1 MGRLLRPRGWWRCT
15 LATAALIAVLMAALS
30 HSTAVMASP
39 AEVASLREQAA
50 LQARGGAGAELRR
63 TLERLLALDRSPR
76 SLNDLGLLLSDQ
88 AEFAAADTLLSEAVA
103 TAPLDQRGLYQANR
117 ALNLRRQWRDADAQ
131 ALLQAALRDIDAYNG
146 PMTGWR
152 PCNLA
157 RSRAVVLLQ
166 MSRLAERQGSLV
178 QALAHAQAAQ
188 DAAARAIELVPPYAT
203 PAERQWAAADLAN
216 AQRRE
221 VHVHIQS
228 QQSARAEQA
237 LQRWQATAERHQL
250 GAATRA
256 HQSAAKA
263 MLEMSRLRYPEAAAA
278 AEQADARYASIGF
291 APQHLSRVALLETR
305 VAALWAQQRAADG
318 LAVLKAFD
326 TAMPQAATEP
336 ALQMP
341 LLRGLLALDSGQAQQ
356 AATWFAAQQA
366 LSQALPGTLAQ
377 AEAIG
382 LRGVALWAAGGG
394 DTARQDEARRLL
406 SQGVDLLTEPLNAA
420 APDGSGLRALIRQ
433 RVVQAYVASQLQGDA
448 PPAPRAAALL
458 DWVAEGSVQRAVT
471 QAAARLTISNPVQRE
486 LVRREQ
492 DLRRALE
499 AAHRAA
505 GLGSVGGSRSD
516 DDVRSNVALSPEQQ
530 QRIRALQQQW
540 ADAAQQLRER
550 WPDYAD
556 LAQPLPPTMEQ
567 VRSALGAGEGLL
579 VLAHREQETLVW
591 LLHASRPTRSLRV
604 ALPLA
609 RTQELVTRLRQTLE
623 FPEQGRLRSFD
634 RAAAGELHRLLIEPL
649 RDELQGLNHLSV
661 MTSGPLAGVPMA
673 VLAPDDGK
681 ASRDADWLIRR
692 TAISQTTSLAAWL
705 AARRAAQ
712 AARAEGATA
721 ASADAALSLL
731 GWGDPD
737 FAQSTSSAAPPNTG
751 ARPQRGSLRSDLVFP
766 ALPDTRDELLAIAQA
781 LGADPGRSLYLG
793 REATRDSVLQAS
805 RSGRLAQAR
814 IVVFATHGLKAGEF
828 PGLEQPALVMA
839 LPQSTADPSGRPT
852 PEPDPAA
859 MAAHMLSLDDTLMLE
874 LNADWVVLSACNTA
888 ASDHD
893 AGEALAG
900 LARGMFYAGARS
912 LLATHWAVESRSAAV
927 LVSSTFK
934 AYAGAARP
942 GKAEALRQGMLQLM
956 TLPGYSHPAYWA
968 PYVVVG
974 DGGR

>member
-1 MGRLLRPRGWWRCT
+1 MGRRLRPRGGWRCT
-15 LATAALIAVLMAALS
+15 LATAALMAALMATLL
-30 HSTAVMASP
+30 HPAALRASP

-50 LQARGGAGAELRR
+50 LQARGGASTELRR

-76 SLNDLGLLLSDQ
+76 ALNDLGLFLSDQ
-88 AEFAAADTLLSEAVA
+88 AEFAAADALLSEAVA
-103 TAPLDQRGLYQANR
+103 TASLDQRGLYQANL
-117 ALNLRRQWRDADAQ
+117 ALNLRRQWRDTDAQ
-131 ALLQAALRDIDAYNG
+131 ALLQAALRDIDTYSG

-166 MSRLAERQGSLV
+166 MSRLAERQGSLE
-178 QALAHAQAAQ
+178 QALAHARAAQ
-188 DAAARAIELVPPYAT
+188 DAAARAIELVPPQAT
-203 PAERQWAAADLAN
+203 LAERQWAAADLAN

-228 QQSARAEQA
+228 QQPARAEQA

-250 GAATRA
+250 GAATLA
-256 HQSAAKA
+256 HQSAARA
-263 MLEMSRLRYPEAAAA
+263 MLEMSRLRYAEAAAA

-305 VAALWAQQRAADG
+305 VAALWAQQRTAQG

-326 TAMPQAATEP
+326 TAVPQAATEP

-356 AATWFAAQQA
+356 AATWFAAQQV
-366 LSQALPGTLAQ
+366 LSQALPGALAQ

-382 LRGVALWAAGGG
+382 MRGVALWEAGGT
-394 DTARQDEARRLL
+394 DPTQREEARRLL

-433 RVVQAYVASQLQGDA
+433 RVVQTYVSSQLQGDA
-448 PPAPRAAALL
+448 PPTPRAAALL

-471 QAAARLTISNPVQRE
+471 QAAARLTISDPAQRE

-492 DLRRALE
+492 DLRRALD

-505 GLGSVGGSRSD
+505 GLGSVGGRRSD
-516 DDVRSNVALSPEQQ
+516 DDVRSSSALSPEQQ

-540 ADAAQQLRER
+540 AGAAQQLRER

-556 LAQPLPPTMEQ
+556 LAQPLPPTVEQ

-579 VLAHREQETLVW
+579 VLAHREQDTLVW
-591 LLHASRPTRSLRV
+591 LLHANRPTRSLRV

-609 RTQELVTRLRQTLE
+609 RTQQLVTRLRQSLE

-705 AARRAAQ
+705 AARRGAQ
-712 AARAEGATA
+712 AAGAVQATG
-721 ASADAALSLL
+721 SADASLSLL

-737 FAQSTSSAAPPNTG
+737 FAQRTSSAASPNTG

-781 LGADPGRSLYLG
+781 LGADPGRSLILG
-793 REATRDSVLQAS
+793 RDATRDSVLQAS

-828 PGLEQPALVMA
+828 PGLDQPALVMT
-839 LPQSTADPSGRPT
+839 LPQSTSGPEGKPT
-852 PEPDPAA
+852 PEQDPAA
-859 MAAHMLSLDDTLMLE
+859 MAAYMLSLDDTLMLE

-942 GKAEALRQGMLQLM
+942 GKAEALRQAMLQLM
-956 TLPGYSHPAYWA
+956 TQPGYSHPAYWA